1 MMEEKKRTKGV
12 FNLGMPVEFNT
23 MIVTK
28 GKEERIEEN
37 IFRLEKEGYRIYP
50 LDIPM
55 DVRKTKFGEKSG
67 TGEVQKL
74 EWSNGRTGITYKLTS
89 LHSTN

>member
-1 MMEEKKRTKGV
+1 M
-12 FNLGMPVEFNT
+12 GMPVEFNT
-23 MIVTK
+23 IIVTK
-28 GKEERIEEN
+28 GNEKRIEEN
-37 IFRLEKEGYRIYP
+37 IFLLEKEGYRVYP

-55 DVRKTKFGEKSG
+55 DVRKTKTGEKSG

-74 EWSNGRTGITYKLTS
+74 EWANGRTSITYRLTS